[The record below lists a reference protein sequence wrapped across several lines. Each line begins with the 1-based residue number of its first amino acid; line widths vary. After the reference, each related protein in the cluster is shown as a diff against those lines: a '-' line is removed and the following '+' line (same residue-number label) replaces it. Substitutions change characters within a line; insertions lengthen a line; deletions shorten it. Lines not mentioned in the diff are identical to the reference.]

1 MAKQDITYSKAFA
14 ELEKIVSQIENEEI
28 EIDKLAEYVKR
39 ASELLSFCKEKLKKS
54 EKEISNIM
62 KEIEGDK

>member
-1 MAKQDITYSKAFA
+1 MAKQELTYSKAYA

-28 EIDKLAEYVKR
+28 EIDKLTEIVKR

-54 EKEISNIM
+54 EKEVTNIM
-62 KEIEGDK
+62 KEMEGEK